1 MTTTTTTT
9 TTHESARA
17 VLDFARRSTLKMVD
31 DIPVEKICSKPLDGT
46 NHALWVL
53 GHLAVTDDWFACT
66 LANRESVI
74 DESWGPLFGMKSEPS
89 DDPSTYPS
97 IDEIKA
103 GLQRARQS
111 LLTGFESLDEQ
122 QLQGPVPDELEGFAP
137 NVGGAAFTLAWHEGF
152 HAGQLSA
159 VRRSLGL
166 PLTMG

>member
-1 MTTTTTTT
+1 MTTATT
-9 TTHESARA
+9 TTHEAARA
-17 VLDFARRSTLKMVD
+17 VLEFARRSTLKMVD
-31 DIPVEKICSKPLDGT
+31 DIPTEKFCSKPLDGA

-66 LANRESVI
+66 IGNRESVI

-89 DDPSTYPS
+89 EDPSTYPS

-103 GLQRARQS
+103 GLERARQS

>member
-1 MTTTTTTT
+1 MTTTTT
-9 TTHESARA
+9 TTHESAKA
-17 VLDFARRSTLKMVD
+17 VLELARRSTLKMVD
-31 DIPVEKICSKPLDGT
+31 DIPAEKFCHKPVDGA

-53 GHLAVTDDWFACT
+53 GHLAVTEDWFAST

-89 DDPSTYPS
+89 DDPTIYPS
-97 IDEIKA
+97 IDEIKSA
-103 GLQRARQS
+103 LERARQS

-122 QLQGPVPDELEGFAP
+122 QLQGPVPEELEGFAP
-137 NVGGAAFTLAWHEGF
+137 NVGGAAYTLAWHEGF

-166 PLTMG
+166 PFAMS

>member
-1 MTTTTTTT
+1 MSTTTT

-17 VLDFARRSTLKMVD
+17 VLEFARQITLKMVD
-31 DIPVEKICSKPLDGT
+31 DIPGEKICSRPLDKS

-66 LANRESVI
+66 IGNSESVL

-89 DDPSTYPS
+89 DDASTYPS
-97 IDEIKA
+97 LEAVKA
-103 GLQRARQS
+103 GLERSRAS
-111 LLTGFESLDEQ
+111 LLSAFESMDEQ
-122 QLQGPVPDELEGFAP
+122 QLQSPLPEDLKGFAP
-137 NVGGAAFTLAWHEGF
+137 NVGGAAFSLAWHEGF

-166 PLTMG
+166 PLAMG